1 LDWSAK
7 QTTAILISTEPGT
20 PHPVEN
26 RALAAVAIRYARNLE
41 PLAVRTEALVDQLSA
56 RIHRVQGGLLW
67 MLSRIESGQLS
78 VEEEKTA
85 DEFLTNI
92 VNAGAAASKAIPSTE
107 NMIAAMKTTSSS
119 ARPVRDVTDRL
130 VLAYRSVVEIM
141 SEFEVWGARADDLLQ
156 TRLAEAGS
164 FEELEAQD
172 SRKPHP

>member
-1 LDWSAK
+1 
-7 QTTAILISTEPGT
+7 
-20 PHPVEN
+20 
-26 RALAAVAIRYARNLE
+26 
-41 PLAVRTEALVDQLSA
+41 
-56 RIHRVQGGLLW
+56 